1 MNFYKVRNSKGE
13 ETNQSYNWVYTYSIS
28 GNELKL
34 SDEEGYDI
42 YYKK

>member
-13 ETNQSYNWVYTYSIS
+13 ETNQSYYWVYIYSIS